1 MSLDLATIF
10 MHVQWQIKILLFE
23 INRLFSMS
31 IAHAGNTQ
39 CIVTMLLAHVEVR
52 ALALREAE

>member
-1 MSLDLATIF
+1 MSLGLATIF
-10 MHVQWQIKILLFE
+10 MHVQWQIKILL
-23 INRLFSMS
+23 NRLFSMS

-39 CIVTMLLAHVEVR
+39 CIVTMLLAHVKIR

>member
-1 MSLDLATIF
+1 MSLGLATIF
-10 MHVQWQIKILLFE
+10 MHMQWQIKILLFE

-39 CIVTMLLAHVEVR
+39 CIVTMLLAHVK
-52 ALALREAE
+52 